1 MNRSAFYEI
10 GVQGQLGKEW
20 SSWFEGMDVVPSI
33 DGATVLR
40 GVLQD
45 QAALH
50 GVLAKIRDL
59 GLVLVWVVEGD
70 EVAQQ

>member
-1 MNRSAFYEI
+1 MNGSAFYEI

-20 SSWFEGMDVVPSI
+20 SSWFEGMDVAPGV

-40 GVLQD
+40 GVLRD

-59 GLVLVWVVEGD
+59 GLVLVWVAEGD
-70 EVAQQ
+70 GVAQE